1 MDGQVGMTTP
11 TPDRKSSPLTIA
23 KAVFF
28 SFLGIRKSSDYQKD
42 AAKITPLQAIIG
54 GLIGAG
60 IFIATLVTV
69 VQVVLH
75 K

>member
-1 MDGQVGMTTP
+1 MTTP
-11 TPDRKSSPLTIA
+11 LPERKSSPLTVA

-42 AAKITPLQAIIG
+42 AAKITPQQAIIG
-54 GLIGAG
+54 GLIGAA
-60 IFIATLVTV
+60 IFIATLITI
-69 VQVVLH
+69 VQVVLR

>member
-1 MDGQVGMTTP
+1 VAAPPPERRSTP
-11 TPDRKSSPLTIA
+11 LAVA

-42 AAKITPLQAIIG
+42 AAKITPQQAIIG
-54 GLIGAG
+54 GLIGAA
-60 IFIATLVTV
+60 IFIATLITI
-69 VQVVLH
+69 VQVVLR

>member
-1 MDGQVGMTTP
+1 VDGQVVTTP
-11 TPDRKSSPLTIA
+11 GPERKSSPLAVA

-42 AAKITPLQAIIG
+42 AAKITPQQAIIG
-54 GLIGAG
+54 GLIGAA
-60 IFIATLVTV
+60 IFIATLITI
-69 VQVVLH
+69 VQLVLR

>member
-1 MDGQVGMTTP
+1 MTTP
-11 TPDRKSSPLTIA
+11 TPERKSSPLTVA

-42 AAKITPLQAIIG
+42 AAKITPQQAIIG
-54 GLIGAG
+54 GLIGAA
-60 IFIATLVTV
+60 IFVATLITI
-69 VQVVLH
+69 VQLVLR

>member
-1 MDGQVGMTTP
+1 MSP
-11 TPDRKSSPLTIA
+11 PAPARKSSPLVVA

-54 GLIGAG
+54 GLIGAA
-60 IFIATLVTV
+60 IFIGTLVTV
-69 VQVVLH
+69 VHIVLS